1 MISNYLR
8 SALRNF
14 RRNKIY
20 AVINILGL
28 SLGLTS
34 TIFILLYINDELGY
48 DKHFSL
54 HKRLYRLEGDFNINN
69 KHDRFAVSALPMG
82 PALQL
87 EMPEVEAF
95 CRFNL
100 NENTIFRYNEKEF
113 IEKNAYLA
121 DSTAPYLFSLSFIEG
136 NPEKALTE
144 PFTVILS
151 EKTAKKYF
159 GKSPAYGKILY
170 TPSGRSYKV
179 TGVFEDL
186 PHNTH
191 MVFDLLMSMETLGT
205 YMGDEQYHS
214 MAPIAFWN
222 VGYFTYILLKP
233 NSDMDN
239 ILNKFPAF
247 YDKYMKEI
255 GDQIN
260 ASFELKANRIDKV
273 HHNSHVDADLPTG
286 NMAYIYVF
294 SAVAVLII
302 LLAAINYMNLATARA
317 ANRAREVGL
326 RKVVGANRAQLAG
339 QFMSESLLLAVLSM
353 VISLILIKLFI
364 PLFNQISGKALSFSL
379 LANPEMMFG
388 ILAITLI
395 TGLIS
400 GIYPSLFL
408 SSFQPAVV
416 LKGKIKIGSGGAWLR
431 KGLVAFQL
439 LISLVMVTG
448 SIVIFNQLHFMQRAD
463 MGFEK
468 DNIMVLEVQDSAFRR
483 RTDSFKSEL
492 LQNPNILNVGMSW
505 GIPGGSMSVQ
515 VVRMEKETKMQDYA
529 LNLLPCDYD
538 FLELL
543 QVSFVKGRNFS
554 REMGS
559 DKETAVIVN
568 EATVREM
575 GWGEHALGK
584 KIHWGYD
591 MDGSGG
597 KRMKVIGVVKDF
609 NYVSLHNTIEPIIMF
624 IPDFPLNVMSVRI
637 KPGTEKSS
645 IDFIQ
650 KQWKES
656 NVNRPFDYYFLDKN
670 FESKYQAESNLGQVF
685 SIFAILSIF
694 IALLGLIGLSSF
706 MALQRTKEIGVRKVL
721 GASIQSLVL
730 MLYRESVLLVFL
742 AFIIA
747 VPLSWYMLHRWLENF
762 AYHISLSWFIFA
774 FAGLIIL
781 IITLISVSFHA
792 IKAALSNPVTAIKYE

>member
-48 DKHFSL
+48 DKHFPL

-136 NPEKALTE
+136 NPEKTLTE

-448 SIVIFNQLHFMQRAD
+448 SIVIFDQLHFMQRAD

>member
-14 RRNKIY
+14 RRNKSY
-20 AVINILGL
+20 AVINTLGL
-28 SLGLTS
+28 SLGLTA

-48 DKHFSL
+48 DKHFPM
-54 HKRLYRLEGDFNINN
+54 HERIYRLESDFNINN
-69 KHDRFAVSALPMG
+69 KHDRFAVSALPLG
-82 PALQL
+82 PAIQL

-95 CRFNL
+95 CRFDHQD
-100 NENTIFRYNEKEF
+100 NTIFRYNDKEF
-113 IEKNAYLA
+113 FEKNAYMA
-121 DSTAPYLFSLSFIEG
+121 DSTAPYLFSLHFIEG
-136 NPEKALTE
+136 NPDKALTD

-151 EKTAKKYF
+151 KKNAQKYF
-159 GKSPAYGKILY
+159 GEGPAYGKILL

-186 PHNTH
+186 PQNSH
-191 MVFDLLMSMETLGT
+191 MPFDLLMSMETLATFIGA
-205 YMGDEQYHS
+205 EQYRS
-214 MAPIAFWN
+214 MASLAFWN
-222 VGYFTYILLKP
+222 VGFYTYILLKP
-233 NSDMDN
+233 NTEMGS
-239 ILNKFPAF
+239 ILKKFPAF

-260 ASFELKANRIDKV
+260 ANFELKATRIDKV
-273 HHNSHVDADLPTG
+273 HHTSHLDADLPTG

-294 SAVAVLII
+294 SAVAVFII

-326 RKVVGANRAQLAG
+326 RKVVGANRGQLAG
-339 QFMSESLLLAVLSM
+339 QFMSESMLLALLSM
-353 VISLILIKLFI
+353 IISLILIKLFI
-364 PLFNQISGKALSFSL
+364 PLFNQISGKTLSFSL
-379 LANPEMMFG
+379 LTDPEIIFG
-388 ILAITLI
+388 ILTITLI

-400 GIYPSLFL
+400 GIYPALFL

-416 LKGKIKIGSGGAWLR
+416 LKGKIKIGSRGTWLR

-439 LISLVMVTG
+439 LISIVMITG

-468 DNIMVLEVQDSAFRR
+468 DNIMVLEAQDTTFRR
-483 RTDSFKSEL
+483 RTDSFKSAL
-492 LQNPNILNVGMSW
+492 LQNPNILNVAMSR
-505 GIPGGSMSVQ
+505 GIPGGNMSIQ
-515 VVRMEKETKMQDYA
+515 VVRVEKENKMQDYA

-543 QVSFVKGRNFS
+543 QVPFVKGRNFN

-584 KIHWGYD
+584 RIHWGFEI
-591 MDGSGG
+591 DGSGG
-597 KRMKVIGVVKDF
+597 RIMKVIGVVKDF
-609 NYVSLHNTIEPIIMF
+609 NYVSLHNAIEPIIMF
-624 IPDFPLNVMSVRI
+624 IPGFPLNMMSVRI
-637 KPGTEKSS
+637 KPGTEKNS
-645 IDFIQ
+645 IEFIRQ
-650 KQWKES
+650 KWGEA
-656 NVNRPFDYYFLDKN
+656 NANRPFDYYFMDKS

-721 GASIQSLVL
+721 GASIQSIML
-730 MLYRESVLLVFL
+730 MLYRESVLLVFM
-742 AFIIA
+742 AFTIA
-747 VPLSWYMLHRWLENF
+747 LPLSWYMLHRWLENF

-774 FAGLIIL
+774 LAGLL
-781 IITLISVSFHA
+781 VLAITLISVSFHA
-792 IKAALSNPVTAIKYE
+792 IKAALSNPVVAIKYE

>member
-1 MISNYLR
+1 MISNHLR

-448 SIVIFNQLHFMQRAD
+448 SIVIFDQLHFMQRAD

-685 SIFAILSIF
+685 PIFAILSIF

-721 GASIQSLVL
+721 GASIQSIVL